1 MLSTP
6 TPDPRSENS
15 SLHSSSLETGWQR
28 QGKLWSNLKEL
39 CEVLRI
45 LPTVVQTD
53 EELLFQ
59 HVQFKTGQR
68 VHTIGQPF
76 DTLYIVHSGF
86 LKTVLID
93 EFGNE
98 QVLSFPMKGDLFGVD
113 GIHTKRYASEA
124 VALSNCDLIL
134 LPFKKLTALGR
145 AHVEFEHAMYS
156 VMSRELVREQSMVS
170 MLGALSAEAR
180 VARFL
185 VNLAERYADMGYSS
199 KLFNLRMTRHEIG
212 SYLGLTLETVSRTL
226 SAFNEIG
233 LITVDQRSIGIK
245 DPDALRTLRRL
256 PPSSTRAKQLASKKA
271 RQAAAGQVNGK
282 DAPDG
287 EWGKVANAYFRI
299 DRKCFKKGPLSRA
312 FFISRGAVT
321 IWTCPLFDGR
331 LHPRSFCASS
341 EPPSLSHFLL
351 CARWCVQGCWP
362 YQPFVLW
369 WNAPCSCFLQQGQ

>member
-1 MLSTP
+1 MLSTQP
-6 TPDPRSENS
+6 SEIRGDS
-15 SLHSSSLETGWQR
+15 SHSALHASPHETGWQR

-39 CEVLRI
+39 CDLLRI
-45 LPTVVQTD
+45 PSAASVAD

-76 DTLYIVHSGF
+76 DTLYVVHSGF

-145 AHVEFEHAMYS
+145 THAEFEHAMYS

-185 VNLAERYADMGYSS
+185 VSLSDRYAEMGYSS

-233 LITVDQRSIGIK
+233 LISVDQRSIGIK
-245 DPDALRTLRRL
+245 DIDALKTLRRL
-256 PPSSTRAKQLASKKA
+256 PPSSSRAKQLASRKLK
-271 RQAAAGQVNGK
+271 AAAAS
-282 DAPDG
+282 APA
-287 EWGKVANAYFRI
+287 EKPEAPQMVAA
-299 DRKCFKKGPLSRA
+299 
-312 FFISRGAVT
+312 
-321 IWTCPLFDGR
+321 
-331 LHPRSFCASS
+331 
-341 EPPSLSHFLL
+341 
-351 CARWCVQGCWP
+351 
-362 YQPFVLW
+362 
-369 WNAPCSCFLQQGQ
+369 

>member
-1 MLSTP
+1 MLSMQISNGRP
-6 TPDPRSENS
+6 ESGPSIPLVSAS
-15 SLHSSSLETGWQR
+15 ETGWQR

-39 CEVLRI
+39 CDVLRI
-45 LPTVVQTD
+45 PCAPASLAIE

-68 VHTIGQPF
+68 IHTIGQNF
-76 DTLYIVHSGF
+76 DALYIVHSGF

-113 GIHTKRYASEA
+113 GIHTRRYASEA

-145 AHVEFEHAMYS
+145 SHIEFEHAMYS
-156 VMSRELVREQSMVS
+156 VMSRELVREQGMIS

-185 VNLAERYADMGYSS
+185 VSLSERYAEMGYSS

-233 LITVDQRSIGIK
+233 LITVDQRSIGIN
-245 DPDALRTLRRL
+245 DCDALKTLRRL
-256 PPSSTRAKQLASKKA
+256 PPSSARAKQVALRKA
-271 RQAAAGQVNGK
+271 KQLNDPAKQDKSA
-282 DAPDG
+282 
-287 EWGKVANAYFRI
+287 
-299 DRKCFKKGPLSRA
+299 CA
-312 FFISRGAVT
+312 F
-321 IWTCPLFDGR
+321 
-331 LHPRSFCASS
+331 SS
-341 EPPSLSHFLL
+341 ATL
-351 CARWCVQGCWP
+351 
-362 YQPFVLW
+362 
-369 WNAPCSCFLQQGQ
+369 

>member
-1 MLSTP
+1 MLSTHP
-6 TPDPRSENS
+6 SEARPESTP
-15 SLHSSSLETGWQR
+15 SLHTPSIDAGWQR

-39 CEVLRI
+39 CDILRI
-45 LPTVVQTD
+45 PSATIHTD

-68 VHTIGQPF
+68 IHTIGQPF
-76 DTLYIVHSGF
+76 DTLYVVHSGF

-113 GIHTKRYASEA
+113 GIHSKRYASEA

-145 AHVEFEHAMYS
+145 AHAEFEHSIYS
-156 VMSRELVREQSMVS
+156 VMSRELVREQAMVS

-185 VNLAERYADMGYSS
+185 VSLSERYAEMGYSS

-245 DPDALRTLRRL
+245 DIDALKTLRRL
-256 PPSSTRAKQLASKKA
+256 PPSSSRSKQAASKKS
-271 RQAAAGQVNGK
+271 RQTAAPQQPPEEDSDWGQL
-282 DAPDG
+282 AT
-287 EWGKVANAYFRI
+287 A
-299 DRKCFKKGPLSRA
+299 
-312 FFISRGAVT
+312 
-321 IWTCPLFDGR
+321 
-331 LHPRSFCASS
+331 
-341 EPPSLSHFLL
+341 
-351 CARWCVQGCWP
+351 
-362 YQPFVLW
+362 
-369 WNAPCSCFLQQGQ
+369 

>member
-1 MLSTP
+1 MTTTQLSEL
-6 TPDPRSENS
+6 RSESVNP
-15 SLHSSSLETGWQR
+15 LIHAAAAETGWQR

-39 CEVLRI
+39 CDLLRI
-45 LPTVVQTD
+45 PAAPSVND
-53 EELLFQ
+53 EEFLFQ

-68 VHTIGQPF
+68 IHTIGQPF
-76 DTLYIVHSGF
+76 DTLFIVHSGF

-134 LPFKKLTALGR
+134 LPFKKFTQLGR
-145 AHVEFEHAMYS
+145 TYVELEHAMYS
-156 VMSRELVREQSMVS
+156 VMSRELVREQAMVS

-185 VNLAERYADMGYSS
+185 VSLSERFAEMGYSS

-233 LITVDQRSIGIK
+233 LISVDQRSIGIK
-245 DPDALRTLRRL
+245 DLEALRTLRRL
-256 PPSSTRAKQLASKKA
+256 PPSSSRSKAASRRAREAA
-271 RQAAAGQVNGK
+271 RAAEAGNADK
-282 DAPDG
+282 DLPS
-287 EWGKVANAYFRI
+287 VAA
-299 DRKCFKKGPLSRA
+299 
-312 FFISRGAVT
+312 
-321 IWTCPLFDGR
+321 
-331 LHPRSFCASS
+331 
-341 EPPSLSHFLL
+341 
-351 CARWCVQGCWP
+351 
-362 YQPFVLW
+362 
-369 WNAPCSCFLQQGQ
+369 

>member
-1 MLSTP
+1 MNMLSTQM
-6 TPDPRSENS
+6 SEIRTEAS
-15 SLHSSSLETGWQR
+15 PSALHSSSHEAGWQR

-39 CEVLRI
+39 CDLLRI
-45 LPTVVQTD
+45 PAATSVAD
-53 EELLFQ
+53 EEFLFQ

-68 VHTIGQPF
+68 IHTIGQPF

-113 GIHTKRYASEA
+113 GIHTRRYASEA
-124 VALSNCDLIL
+124 VALSNCDLVL
-134 LPFKKLTALGR
+134 LPFKKFIALGR
-145 AHVEFEHAMYS
+145 SHVELEHAMYS
-156 VMSRELVREQSMVS
+156 VMSRELVREQAMVS

-185 VNLAERYADMGYSS
+185 VSLSERFAEMGYSS

-245 DPDALRTLRRL
+245 DVEALKPLRRL
-256 PPSSTRAKQLASKKA
+256 PPSSSRAKQVAAKKA
-271 RQAAAGQVNGK
+271 KQAAAAAAPEG
-282 DAPDG
+282 DAG
-287 EWGKVANAYFRI
+287 
-299 DRKCFKKGPLSRA
+299 
-312 FFISRGAVT
+312 
-321 IWTCPLFDGR
+321 
-331 LHPRSFCASS
+331 
-341 EPPSLSHFLL
+341 
-351 CARWCVQGCWP
+351 
-362 YQPFVLW
+362 
-369 WNAPCSCFLQQGQ
+369 

>member
-1 MLSTP
+1 MLSTQMN
-6 TPDPRSENS
+6 DPRPETPVPAM
-15 SLHSSSLETGWQR
+15 HSSSVEAGWQR

-39 CEVLRI
+39 CDVLRI
-45 LPTVVQTD
+45 PSAAVHTD

-68 VHTIGQPF
+68 IHTIGQPF

-145 AHVEFEHAMYS
+145 AHPEFEHAMYS
-156 VMSRELVREQSMVS
+156 VMSRELVREQAMVS

-185 VNLAERYADMGYSS
+185 VNLSERYADMGYSS

-233 LITVDQRSIGIK
+233 LISVDQRSIGIK
-245 DPDALRTLRRL
+245 DLDALKTLRRL
-256 PPSSTRAKQLASKKA
+256 PPSSARAKQVASKKSK
-271 RQAAAGQVNGK
+271 AAAK
-282 DAPDG
+282 DPEQPDD
-287 EWGKVANAYFRI
+287 EWGTLATA
-299 DRKCFKKGPLSRA
+299 
-312 FFISRGAVT
+312 
-321 IWTCPLFDGR
+321 
-331 LHPRSFCASS
+331 
-341 EPPSLSHFLL
+341 
-351 CARWCVQGCWP
+351 
-362 YQPFVLW
+362 
-369 WNAPCSCFLQQGQ
+369 

>member
-1 MLSTP
+1 MSSTSMAGI
-6 TPDPRSENS
+6 RSDSTALPSHNIATEA
-15 SLHSSSLETGWQR
+15 GGQR

-39 CEVLRI
+39 CDLLRI
-45 LPTVVQTD
+45 PAAISIVD
-53 EELLFQ
+53 EEFLFQ

-68 VHTIGQPF
+68 IHTIGQPF

-113 GIHTKRYASEA
+113 GIHTRRYASEA

-134 LPFKKLTALGR
+134 VPFKKFTALGR
-145 AHVEFEHAMYS
+145 AHIELEHAMYS
-156 VMSRELVREQSMVS
+156 VMSRELVREQAMVS

-185 VNLAERYADMGYSS
+185 VSLSERFAEMGYSN
-199 KLFNLRMTRHEIG
+199 KMFNLRMTRHEIG

-245 DPDALRTLRRL
+245 DVDALRTLRRL
-256 PPSSTRAKQLASKKA
+256 PPSSSRVKQVASKKA
-271 RQAAAGQVNGK
+271 KKLVLGRKTELAPWDQVAAA
-282 DAPDG
+282 
-287 EWGKVANAYFRI
+287 
-299 DRKCFKKGPLSRA
+299 
-312 FFISRGAVT
+312 
-321 IWTCPLFDGR
+321 
-331 LHPRSFCASS
+331 
-341 EPPSLSHFLL
+341 
-351 CARWCVQGCWP
+351 
-362 YQPFVLW
+362 
-369 WNAPCSCFLQQGQ
+369 

>member
-1 MLSTP
+1 MFMLSTQMS
-6 TPDPRSENS
+6 DIRSES
-15 SLHSSSLETGWQR
+15 STSALQSSSHEAGWQR

-39 CEVLRI
+39 CDLLHIPSAHAVA
-45 LPTVVQTD
+45 D
-53 EELLFQ
+53 EEFLFQ

-68 VHTIGQPF
+68 IHTIGQAF

-113 GIHTKRYASEA
+113 GIHTRRYASEA

-134 LPFKKLTALGR
+134 LPFKKFTALGR
-145 AHVEFEHAMYS
+145 AHIELEHAMYG
-156 VMSRELVREQSMVS
+156 VMSRELVREQGMVS

-185 VNLAERYADMGYSS
+185 VSLSERFADMGYSS

-245 DPDALRTLRRL
+245 DVDALRTLRRL
-256 PPSSTRAKQLASKKA
+256 PPSSSRAKQVAAKKA
-271 RQAAAGQVNGK
+271 KQIAETPDLDLSSWSKLAA
-282 DAPDG
+282 
-287 EWGKVANAYFRI
+287 
-299 DRKCFKKGPLSRA
+299 
-312 FFISRGAVT
+312 T
-321 IWTCPLFDGR
+321 
-331 LHPRSFCASS
+331 
-341 EPPSLSHFLL
+341 
-351 CARWCVQGCWP
+351 
-362 YQPFVLW
+362 
-369 WNAPCSCFLQQGQ
+369 

>member
-1 MLSTP
+1 MLSMP
-6 TPDPRSENS
+6 SSEIRSEAS
-15 SLHSSSLETGWQR
+15 HTISPPSPHEAGWQR

-39 CEVLRI
+39 CELLRI
-45 LPTVVQTD
+45 PVTTLLAD
-53 EELLFQ
+53 DELLFQ

-68 VHTIGQPF
+68 VHTIGQSF
-76 DTLYIVHSGF
+76 DTLYVVHSGF

-113 GIHTKRYASEA
+113 GIHTKRHASEA

-145 AHVEFEHAMYS
+145 THAEFEHAMYS

-185 VNLAERYADMGYSS
+185 VSLSDRYADMGYSS

-233 LITVDQRSIGIK
+233 LISVDQRSIGIK
-245 DPDALRTLRRL
+245 DIEALKTLRRL
-256 PPSSTRAKQLASKKA
+256 PPSSSRAKQLAA
-271 RQAAAGQVNGK
+271 RKQKAAAATQM
-282 DAPDG
+282 
-287 EWGKVANAYFRI
+287 
-299 DRKCFKKGPLSRA
+299 
-312 FFISRGAVT
+312 
-321 IWTCPLFDGR
+321 
-331 LHPRSFCASS
+331 AS
-341 EPPSLSHFLL
+341 
-351 CARWCVQGCWP
+351 A
-362 YQPFVLW
+362 
-369 WNAPCSCFLQQGQ
+369 

>member
-1 MLSTP
+1 MLSTNP
-6 TPDPRSENS
+6 SEHRPEFQASILHTNGHANS
-15 SLHSSSLETGWQR
+15 HPNVHPNSMDAGWQR

-39 CEVLRI
+39 CEALRI
-45 LPTVVQTD
+45 PTTPSVAE

-68 VHTIGQPF
+68 IYTIGQSF

-134 LPFKKLTALGR
+134 LPFKKFTALGR
-145 AHVEFEHAMYS
+145 SHAELEHAMYS
-156 VMSRELVREQSMVS
+156 VMSRELVREQAMVS

-185 VNLAERYADMGYSS
+185 VSLAERFADMGYSS

-245 DPDALRTLRRL
+245 DADALKTLRRL
-256 PPSSTRAKQLASKKA
+256 PPSSSRAKQVAAKKA
-271 RQAAAGQVNGK
+271 RQNAQV
-282 DAPDG
+282 
-287 EWGKVANAYFRI
+287 
-299 DRKCFKKGPLSRA
+299 
-312 FFISRGAVT
+312 ISTNWSQLGTA
-321 IWTCPLFDGR
+321 
-331 LHPRSFCASS
+331 
-341 EPPSLSHFLL
+341 
-351 CARWCVQGCWP
+351 
-362 YQPFVLW
+362 
-369 WNAPCSCFLQQGQ
+369 

>member
-1 MLSTP
+1 MLSTQMSEI
-6 TPDPRSENS
+6 RSDSPNS
-15 SLHSSSLETGWQR
+15 ALHSSSVDAAWQR

-39 CEVLRI
+39 CDVLRI
-45 LPTVVQTD
+45 PHAAAHTD
-53 EELLFQ
+53 EELQFQ

-68 VHTIGQPF
+68 IHTIGQPF

-145 AHVEFEHAMYS
+145 VHVEFEHAMYS
-156 VMSRELVREQSMVS
+156 VMSRELVREQAMVS

-185 VNLAERYADMGYSS
+185 VSLSERYAEMGYSS

-245 DPDALRTLRRL
+245 DADALKTLRRL
-256 PPSSTRAKQLASKKA
+256 PPSSSRAKQVAAKKSKLAASQKQPPESDLTGLAS
-271 RQAAAGQVNGK
+271 V
-282 DAPDG
+282 
-287 EWGKVANAYFRI
+287 
-299 DRKCFKKGPLSRA
+299 
-312 FFISRGAVT
+312 
-321 IWTCPLFDGR
+321 
-331 LHPRSFCASS
+331 
-341 EPPSLSHFLL
+341 
-351 CARWCVQGCWP
+351 
-362 YQPFVLW
+362 
-369 WNAPCSCFLQQGQ
+369 

>member
-1 MLSTP
+1 MLSTQL
-6 TPDPRSENS
+6 PDVRTENGV
-15 SLHSSSLETGWQR
+15 LHAHHAETGWPR

-39 CEVLRI
+39 CDLLRI
-45 LPTVVQTD
+45 PAVNSAGD

-134 LPFKKLTALGR
+134 VPFKKFTALGR
-145 AHVEFEHAMYS
+145 AHPELEHAMYS
-156 VMSRELVREQSMVS
+156 VMSRELVREQAMVS

-185 VNLAERYADMGYSS
+185 VTLAERFGEMGYSN
-199 KLFNLRMTRHEIG
+199 KIFNLRMTRHEIG

-233 LITVDQRSIGIK
+233 LISVDQRSICIK
-245 DPDALRTLRRL
+245 DADALRTLRRL
-256 PPSSTRAKQLASKKA
+256 PPSSSRAKQAASKRA
-271 RQAAAGQVNGK
+271 RQAAA
-282 DAPDG
+282 P
-287 EWGKVANAYFRI
+287 
-299 DRKCFKKGPLSRA
+299 
-312 FFISRGAVT
+312 
-321 IWTCPLFDGR
+321 
-331 LHPRSFCASS
+331 
-341 EPPSLSHFLL
+341 
-351 CARWCVQGCWP
+351 
-362 YQPFVLW
+362 QPESGG
-369 WNAPCSCFLQQGQ
+369 NEA

>member
-1 MLSTP
+1 MLSTQMSEI
-6 TPDPRSENS
+6 RSDS
-15 SLHSSSLETGWQR
+15 STSALHSSSLEAGWQR

-39 CEVLRI
+39 CDVLRI
-45 LPTVVQTD
+45 PSAAIQTD

-68 VHTIGQPF
+68 IHTIGQPF

-145 AHVEFEHAMYS
+145 AHIEFEHAMYS
-156 VMSRELVREQSMVS
+156 VMSRELVREQAMVS

-185 VNLAERYADMGYSS
+185 VNLSERYADMGYSS

-245 DPDALRTLRRL
+245 DPEALRTLRRL
-256 PPSSTRAKQLASKKA
+256 PPSSSRAKQSGAKKS
-271 RQAAAGQVNGK
+271 RPVVPPTEQPDNDWGQ
-282 DAPDG
+282 
-287 EWGKVANAYFRI
+287 
-299 DRKCFKKGPLSRA
+299 RA
-312 FFISRGAVT
+312 TA
-321 IWTCPLFDGR
+321 
-331 LHPRSFCASS
+331 
-341 EPPSLSHFLL
+341 
-351 CARWCVQGCWP
+351 
-362 YQPFVLW
+362 
-369 WNAPCSCFLQQGQ
+369 

>member
-1 MLSTP
+1 MSSTQVS
-6 TPDPRSENS
+6 TARLEMS
-15 SLHSSSLETGWQR
+15 SCPQGAINIESGWQR
-28 QGKLWSNLKEL
+28 QGKLWSNLREL

-45 LPTVVQTD
+45 PTTTLIAD
-53 EELLFQ
+53 EEPLFQ

-68 VHTIGQPF
+68 IHTIGQPF
-76 DTLYIVHSGF
+76 DALYIVHSGF

-98 QVLSFPMKGDLFGVD
+98 QVLNFPMKGDLFGVD
-113 GIHTKRYASEA
+113 GIHSRRYASEA

-145 AHVEFEHAMYS
+145 IHLEFEQSIYS
-156 VMSRELVREQSMVS
+156 VMSRELVREQGMIS

-185 VNLAERYADMGYSS
+185 VSLADRYAEMGYSS

-245 DPDALRTLRRL
+245 DPDALKTLRRL
-256 PPSSTRAKQLASKKA
+256 PPSSARAKQVASRKA
-271 RQAAAGQVNGK
+271 RQPVDGTKHGK
-282 DAPDG
+282 
-287 EWGKVANAYFRI
+287 
-299 DRKCFKKGPLSRA
+299 
-312 FFISRGAVT
+312 T
-321 IWTCPLFDGR
+321 
-331 LHPRSFCASS
+331 LH
-341 EPPSLSHFLL
+341 ESLS
-351 CARWCVQGCWP
+351 ATM
-362 YQPFVLW
+362 
-369 WNAPCSCFLQQGQ
+369 